1 MNEAEWIR
9 NESSG
14 PRTFFSRP
22 AFQRRRRGMRRGG
35 IILNFEC
42 FPAVAAP
49 TEVRGRDTVRVD
61 FGLVEGAGGETQ
73 TLAKGLEGT
82 HAKAAKPRRGSG
94 RRRGT
99 RRNAGGKF

>member
-1 MNEAEWIR
+1 
-9 NESSG
+9 
-14 PRTFFSRP
+14 
-22 AFQRRRRGMRRGG
+22 MRRGG